1 MFRLSVVQ
9 VGGRS
14 EAQVSVIQESGIY
27 VLKRALRGL
36 RRVQSRRC
44 GAASDLI
51 LFVNFS
57 SA

>member
-1 MFRLSVVQ
+1 MHVQ
-9 VGGRS
+9 IVGGTGGWS
-14 EAQVSVIQESGIY
+14 EAEVSVIQESGIY
-27 VLKRALRGL
+27 VLNRALRGL
-36 RRVQSRRC
+36 RRIQSRRC